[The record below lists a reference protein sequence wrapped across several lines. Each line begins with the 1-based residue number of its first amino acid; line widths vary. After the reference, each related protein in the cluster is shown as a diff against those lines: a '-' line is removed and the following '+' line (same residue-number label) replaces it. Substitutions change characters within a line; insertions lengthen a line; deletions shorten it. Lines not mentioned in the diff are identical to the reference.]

1 VSWGELSEIGRHSA
15 AIHSTRI
22 RTSAGGAAA
31 GTRGH
36 AWTCA
41 GARAVREALAAELA
55 GVGPAAG
62 GVAPAVCAGAGPAAG
77 GVAGVGQTVT
87 GGMAALRGPMTTFD
101 NLLADYVAYNNLADA
116 SAQLA
121 FLREHVGVKKN
132 SPLVRLILTDQVIS
146 CLLACYIGAR

>member
-1 VSWGELSEIGRHSA
+1 VYAPRGR
-15 AIHSTRI
+15 T
-22 RTSAGGAAA
+22 AGQGAA
-31 GTRGH
+31 TR
-36 AWTCA
+36 AR
-41 GARAVREALAAELA
+41 ARAVRDAIEAAEALARAGVGGPAGGFAPAVNA

-62 GVAPAVCAGAGPAAG
+62 GVA
-77 GVAGVGQTVT
+77 GVGHTVT